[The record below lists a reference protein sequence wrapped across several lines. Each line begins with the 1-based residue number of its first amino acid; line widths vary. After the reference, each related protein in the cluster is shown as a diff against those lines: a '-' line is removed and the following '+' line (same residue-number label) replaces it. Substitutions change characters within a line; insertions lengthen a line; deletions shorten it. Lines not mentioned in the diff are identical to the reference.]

1 MASPNPFGELR
12 RECEGVL
19 REALGRTPP
28 DTIGQIEPA
37 SLRLDIPPNPEFGEL
52 SSSLCFELAQR
63 MGESPL
69 ALAQGIVERSDLSGT
84 GLIEAMGVA
93 GGGYINFHADHPEF
107 SSLTIE
113 SARHYGESYGYIKTL
128 DPKRAIVE
136 HTSVNPAGPIH
147 IGTARNSV
155 IGDSLSRLLR
165 AQGHDVATH
174 FYVDDVGRQIAVV
187 VYGYQRL
194 DQPQPMGKPD
204 HWIGFVYAATSCI
217 MAIDGLKDRVER
229 LKDRPGLE
237 EELRGAQRELDDW
250 VGAAAELRQ
259 RDPELFDRLLDRIRE
274 DEDPEASIARLM
286 RLYEAGDPE
295 TKGMVRRVV
304 ELCLGGFRE
313 TYTRMGIHWDSW
325 DWESDLIWSG
335 AVRMAVERLRRTP
348 FSTEI
353 GGTLA
358 LDVEEASRFM
368 GLKSL
373 FGVSEDHEIPPLILM
388 RSDGTTLY
396 TTRDVA
402 YSLWK
407 FERAERV
414 INVIGVEQSL
424 AQLQLRVAVG
434 ILSSPERAKN
444 LIHYAYEL
452 VDLPGY
458 RMSKRRGRYIALDEI
473 VDEAVKRAREEVE
486 KRFPHLPEGEK
497 ERISEAVGTG
507 AIKYAL
513 ISVAPMKTV
522 VFTWEKALNFEMNS
536 APFTQY
542 AHARACSILR
552 KAKAEPKRPDF
563 SLLTD
568 PLEGELVRRV
578 AVFPEVFTEAAEK
591 LTPSAIAE
599 FANDLAA
606 RFNSFYASLPVIR
619 AETAGLRD
627 ARLALVDAVRI
638 TMRNALSLLGIEALG
653 RM

>member
-1 MASPNPFGELR
+1 MALSRAYP
-12 RECEGVL
+12 GVL
-19 REALGRTPP
+19 A
-28 DTIGQIEPA
+28 QIEPA
-37 SLRLDIPPNPEFGEL
+37 RLRLDVPPSLEFGEL

-63 MGESPL
+63 LGERPL
-69 ALAQGIVERSDLSGT
+69 AIAQRIVEQSDLSET
-84 GLIEAMGVA
+84 TLIKSIGVA
-93 GGGYINFHADHPEF
+93 GGGYVNFHADRARF

-113 SARHYGESYGYIKTL
+113 SARHYDESYGYVKATN
-128 DPKRAIVE
+128 PAKVIVE

-165 AQGHDVATH
+165 AQGHDIATH
-174 FYVDDVGRQIAVV
+174 FYIDDVGRQIAVV

-194 DQPQPMGKPD
+194 GQPQPKGKPD
-204 HWIGFVYAATSCI
+204 HWIGFVYAATSCVVT
-217 MAIDGLKDRVER
+217 IDGLKARVED
-229 LKDRPGLE
+229 LKGKPGLE
-237 EELRGAQRELDDW
+237 EEFRRVQRELDDW
-250 VGAAAELRQ
+250 VGAAAELRE
-259 RDPELFDRLLDRIRE
+259 RDAGLFDRLLERIRQ
-274 DEDPEASIARLM
+274 DTNPEASIARIM
-286 RLYEAGDPE
+286 RLYEDGDPE
-295 TKGMVRRVV
+295 TKGLVRGVV

-313 TYTRMGIHWDSW
+313 TYDRMGIRWDSW

-335 AVRMAVERLRRTP
+335 AVRRAVERLRRTP
-348 FSTEI
+348 YSREL

-358 LDVEEASRFM
+358 LDVEHAARIM

-373 FGVSEDHEIPPLILM
+373 FGVSEEHEIPPLVLM

-396 TTRDVA
+396 TTRDIA

-414 INVIGVEQSL
+414 INVIGIEQSL
-424 AQLQLRVAVG
+424 AQLQLRVAVSL
-434 ILSSPERAKN
+434 LSSPDRAKN
-444 LIHYAYEL
+444 LVHYAYEL

-458 RMSKRRGRYIALDEI
+458 RMSKRRGRYVTLDEI

-486 KRFPHLPEGEK
+486 KRSPQLPEADK
-497 ERISEAVGTG
+497 KRISEAVGIG
-507 AIKYAL
+507 AVKYAL
-513 ISVAPMKTV
+513 ISVAPTKTV
-522 VFTWEKALNFEMNS
+522 VFTWEKALNFEINS
-536 APFTQY
+536 APFAQY
-542 AHARACSILR
+542 AHARAGSILR

-568 PLEGELVRRV
+568 PLECELVKRI
-578 AVFPEVFTEAAEK
+578 AIFPEVFTDAAEK
-591 LTPSAIAE
+591 LMPSVIAE

-619 AETAGLRD
+619 AETVGLRD

-638 TMRNALSLLGIEALG
+638 TVRNALSLLGIEALK